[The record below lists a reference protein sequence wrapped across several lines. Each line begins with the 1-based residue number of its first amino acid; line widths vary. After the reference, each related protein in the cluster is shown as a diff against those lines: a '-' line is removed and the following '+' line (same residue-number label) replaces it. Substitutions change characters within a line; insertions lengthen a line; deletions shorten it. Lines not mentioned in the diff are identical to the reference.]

1 MRSKSIPGLALLL
14 AGAVGLAGCTGAAES
29 FSSASTASAAAAS
42 ADLQGIDPSA
52 LFSDRD
58 REIGYDEE
66 SAAHITLTGTGAE
79 TDSDAV
85 SVEGSTVTITDE
97 GVYIL
102 TGSLE
107 DGWVVVNADDTD
119 KIQLVLDGVSIAHAD
134 GAAIY
139 APSADKVFITTA
151 AGSANALENGG
162 SYTAVDDNNIDGVIF
177 SKCDL
182 TLNGAGSLSI
192 QATAGHGVVSKDDL
206 VVTSGSYTVTAADQ
220 GLSGKDS
227 VAIADGTFVLD
238 TGKDAIQSDNTED
251 TDKGYVYLAGG
262 DYTITSQGD
271 GVSAS
276 SWLWVA
282 GGSYTVSTGGGSENG
297 EDHTQAQTPGNMGG
311 MGGRGQRPDM
321 TGDMGDFDPSQR
333 PEMPEGMEDFDPDAM
348 PQPPEGTEQT
358 DFSQRPEDGGQP
370 PELPAD
376 MQQTGTE
383 QPAQVA
389 QETTESTGQTDAAD
403 TSADTAADTADTP
416 STKGFKAGTAL
427 LIEDG
432 SFAVDCADDAFHTN
446 GDLTWTAGE
455 AAVATGDDAF
465 HADGDLLVEG
475 GSIAV
480 SACYEGLEGCTVTL
494 TGGQVDITASDDGA
508 NAAGDNA
515 ADCCITIT
523 GGQLTVDAGGDCLD
537 SNGDLVM
544 SGGTVYLSGPENG
557 ADFALDYDGSATITG
572 GTFIGLG
579 MNGMAQNFGDGS
591 IQGAILVT
599 VDSQSAGSQVSVTDE
614 AGNVLASWEA
624 PKAYSAVVISCPGL
638 QQGGSYTVT
647 AGSSSTQITLDSLVY
662 GSGMQPGG
670 MGGRGQRP

>member
-14 AGAVGLAGCTGAAES
+14 AGAVGPAGCTGAAES
-29 FSSASTASAAAAS
+29 SSSAGAASAAAAS
-42 ADLQGIDPSA
+42 ADLQGIDPST

-139 APSADKVFITTA
+139 VPSADKVFITTA

-162 SYTAVDDNNIDGVIF
+162 SYTAMDDNNIDGVIF

-192 QATAGHGVVSKDDL
+192 QAAEGHGVVSKDDL
-206 VVTSGSYTVTAADQ
+206 VVASGSYTITAASQ

-251 TDKGYVYLAGG
+251 ADKGYVYLAGG

-276 SWLWVA
+276 GWLWVA

-297 EDHTQAQTPGNMGG
+297 EDHTQAQTPGDMGG
-311 MGGRGQRPDM
+311 MGGRR
-321 TGDMGDFDPSQR
+321 
-333 PEMPEGMEDFDPDAM
+333 
-348 PQPPEGTEQT
+348 
-358 DFSQRPEDGGQP
+358 
-370 PELPAD
+370 
-376 MQQTGTE
+376 
-383 QPAQVA
+383 
-389 QETTESTGQTDAAD
+389 
-403 TSADTAADTADTP
+403 TAASPLNCPQICSRRGRNSPLKWPKKQQNPLDRQTP
-416 STKGFKAGTAL
+416 PIRR
-427 LIEDG
+427 LIRRPIPPIPP
-432 SFAVDCADDAFHTN
+432 APR
-446 GDLTWTAGE
+446 
-455 AAVATGDDAF
+455 
-465 HADGDLLVEG
+465 
-475 GSIAV
+475 
-480 SACYEGLEGCTVTL
+480 
-494 TGGQVDITASDDGA
+494 ASRRE
-508 NAAGDNA
+508 
-515 ADCCITIT
+515 
-523 GGQLTVDAGGDCLD
+523 QLC
-537 SNGDLVM
+537 
-544 SGGTVYLSGPENG
+544 
-557 ADFALDYDGSATITG
+557 
-572 GTFIGLG
+572 
-579 MNGMAQNFGDGS
+579 
-591 IQGAILVT
+591 
-599 VDSQSAGSQVSVTDE
+599 
-614 AGNVLASWEA
+614 
-624 PKAYSAVVISCPGL
+624 
-638 QQGGSYTVT
+638 
-647 AGSSSTQITLDSLVY
+647 
-662 GSGMQPGG
+662 
-670 MGGRGQRP
+670 

>member
-29 FSSASTASAAAAS
+29 SSSAGAASAAAAS
-42 ADLQGIDPSA
+42 ADLQGIDPST

-139 APSADKVFITTA
+139 VPSADKVFITTA

-162 SYTAVDDNNIDGVIF
+162 SYTAMDDNNIDGVIF

-192 QATAGHGVVSKDDL
+192 QAAEGHGVVSKDDL
-206 VVTSGSYTVTAADQ
+206 VVTSGSYTITAASQ

-251 TDKGYVYLAGG
+251 ADKGYVYLAGG

-276 SWLWVA
+276 GWLWVA

-297 EDHTQAQTPGNMGG
+297 EDHTRAQTPGNMGG
-311 MGGRGQRPDM
+311 MGGRGQRP
-321 TGDMGDFDPSQR
+321 
-333 PEMPEGMEDFDPDAM
+333 
-348 PQPPEGTEQT
+348 
-358 DFSQRPEDGGQP
+358 
-370 PELPAD
+370 
-376 MQQTGTE
+376 
-383 QPAQVA
+383 
-389 QETTESTGQTDAAD
+389 
-403 TSADTAADTADTP
+403 
-416 STKGFKAGTAL
+416 
-427 LIEDG
+427 
-432 SFAVDCADDAFHTN
+432 
-446 GDLTWTAGE
+446 
-455 AAVATGDDAF
+455 
-465 HADGDLLVEG
+465 
-475 GSIAV
+475 
-480 SACYEGLEGCTVTL
+480 
-494 TGGQVDITASDDGA
+494 
-508 NAAGDNA
+508 
-515 ADCCITIT
+515 
-523 GGQLTVDAGGDCLD
+523 
-537 SNGDLVM
+537 
-544 SGGTVYLSGPENG
+544 
-557 ADFALDYDGSATITG
+557 
-572 GTFIGLG
+572 
-579 MNGMAQNFGDGS
+579 
-591 IQGAILVT
+591 
-599 VDSQSAGSQVSVTDE
+599 
-614 AGNVLASWEA
+614 
-624 PKAYSAVVISCPGL
+624 
-638 QQGGSYTVT
+638 
-647 AGSSSTQITLDSLVY
+647 
-662 GSGMQPGG
+662 
-670 MGGRGQRP
+670 